1 MLIFFVKCNSN
12 KHEKKGSNFS
22 KFDTEIQT
30 ALLKGYFIKEGQV
43 YICIFKN
50 KIYLFT
56 NARKGFSENKF
67 LLHYIDSNDN
77 FLNHDFHKNSFL
89 VNDSLISKFKNFE
102 ILKLPMKVDNYK
114 SIRLGQFQRDDHNK
128 PKNLWVKKI
137 SKLDIE
143 RRSHFYKDEFIK
155 HLSINLLKEN
165 FQNSLKTKSFFKTSQ
180 NLYILLN
187 DDFIYFLA
195 PKDYQIDSKFMLHY
209 IKDDYTFINSSFY
222 FKDFKI
228 QDCLNEDIYIARLP
242 LPRKEEYS
250 KIRIGQFTKTEN
262 IWVQEF
268 LPEKIKNNPLLKF
281 NGEFS
286 LLSN

>member
-1 MLIFFVKCNSN
+1 
-12 KHEKKGSNFS
+12 
-22 KFDTEIQT
+22 
-30 ALLKGYFIKEGQV
+30 
-43 YICIFKN
+43 
-50 KIYLFT
+50 
-56 NARKGFSENKF
+56 
-67 LLHYIDSNDN
+67 
-77 FLNHDFHKNSFL
+77 
-89 VNDSLISKFKNFE
+89 
-102 ILKLPMKVDNYK
+102 
-114 SIRLGQFQRDDHNK
+114 
-128 PKNLWVKKI
+128 
-137 SKLDIE
+137 
-143 RRSHFYKDEFIK
+143 
-155 HLSINLLKEN
+155 
-165 FQNSLKTKSFFKTSQ
+165 LKTKSFFKTSQ

-228 QDCLNEDIYIARLP
+228 QDCLNEDIHIARLP